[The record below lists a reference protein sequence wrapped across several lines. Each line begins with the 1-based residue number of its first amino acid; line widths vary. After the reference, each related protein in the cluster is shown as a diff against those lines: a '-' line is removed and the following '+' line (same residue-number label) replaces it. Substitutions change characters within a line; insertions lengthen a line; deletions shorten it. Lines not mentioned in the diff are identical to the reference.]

1 MMTNT
6 MKYFILFLTLALAV
20 ASASTHSI
28 QLFQPSIVSGQELK
42 PGEYKLTLDDS
53 KVVISKGKQSVEAPV
68 KTETS
73 DSKFSSTS
81 VRYTNDN
88 GKMKVREIR
97 LGGTNTRLVFN

>member
-1 MMTNT
+1 MTNT
-6 MKYFILFLTLALAV
+6 LKCLVLFLTLALAV
-20 ASASTHSI
+20 ASASTYNV

-42 PGEYKLTLDDS
+42 PGQYKLTLDDD
-53 KVVISKGKQSVEAPV
+53 KVVISKGKESVEAMV

-81 VRYTNDN
+81 VRYTTED

-97 LGGTNTRLVFN
+97 LGGTNTKLIFN